1 MLFNFFCKFVTM
13 KDISN
18 TSERI
23 EFALKQM
30 KKVMPLVRVQV
41 AIYEKN
47 LQLGKNQKKPTIAP
61 QFKNV

>member
-1 MLFNFFCKFVTM
+1 M

-18 TSERI
+18 TNQRVQ
-23 EFALKQM
+23 FALKQM
-30 KKVMPLVRVQV
+30 KKVMPSVKVQV
-41 AIYEKN
+41 AVYEKN

>member
-1 MLFNFFCKFVTM
+1 M

-18 TSERI
+18 TKERI
-23 EFALKQM
+23 QFALKQM
-30 KKVMPLVRVQV
+30 EKAMPVVRQQV

-47 LQLGKNQKKPTIAP
+47 LRLGKNQKNPTIAP

>member
-1 MLFNFFCKFVTM
+1 M

-23 EFALKQM
+23 QFALKQM
-30 KKVMPLVRVQV
+30 EKAMPIVRKQV
-41 AIYEKN
+41 AVYEKN
-47 LQLGKNQKKPTIAP
+47 LALDKNQKKPTIAP

>member
-1 MLFNFFCKFVTM
+1 M

-18 TSERI
+18 TTERI
-23 EFALKQM
+23 QFALKQM
-30 KKVMPLVRVQV
+30 EKVMPIVKQQV

-47 LQLGKNQKKPTIAP
+47 IRLGKDEKKPLVAP